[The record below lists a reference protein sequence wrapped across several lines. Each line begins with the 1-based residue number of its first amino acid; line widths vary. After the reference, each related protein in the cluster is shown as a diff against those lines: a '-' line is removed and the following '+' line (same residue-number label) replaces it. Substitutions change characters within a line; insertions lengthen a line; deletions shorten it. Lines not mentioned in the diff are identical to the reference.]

1 MRLSSQR
8 DRNFISIQNPQIIT
22 IWGFIYTGHLCYTEI
37 KGLPGGV
44 TNLLWLM
51 YESPVYIY
59 AINLLI
65 SMVPVVVILFI
76 NGKGQLK
83 WLLYVLPVVLI
94 FEPVIVYT
102 KYASIPLTFLAIVM
116 GIVIYTF
123 LYHYYH
129 YEHNYLQD

>member
-1 MRLSSQR
+1 MKKLY
-8 DRNFISIQNPQIIT
+8 IIFKLL
-22 IWGFIYTGHLCYTEI
+22 IIFNSL
-37 KGLPGGV
+37 

-129 YEHNYLQD
+129 YEYDYLQD